1 MARTSRESR
10 GSTVILATVGVAI
23 TVLLLATIRAQAQP
37 AAGACRLLEVG
48 SENLPSATCRACH
61 PWDRC
66 HPVDVEYAAAA
77 AGSNA
82 FDLHRVDVAVQ
93 RGAFLPEGQVR
104 CVSCH
109 DRNSTERSRLAIRR
123 EPGPGPGTA
132 APPDHRNAGLQP
144 LCAQCHMRD

>member
-10 GSTVILATVGVAI
+10 GATVILGTVGVAI
-23 TVLLLATIRAQAQP
+23 AILLTATIRAQAQP

-61 PWDRC
+61 PWESC
-66 HPVDVEYAAAA
+66 HPVDVEYASALRD
-77 AGSNA
+77 A
-82 FDLHRVDVAVQ
+82 FDLRPAHVAIR

-109 DRNSTERSRLAIRR
+109 DRDSTEPGHLAIRR

-132 APPDHRNAGLQP
+132 APLDRRDAGLQP

>member
-10 GSTVILATVGVAI
+10 GATVVLGTVGVAI
-23 TVLLLATIRAQAQP
+23 AVLLTATIRAQAQP
-37 AAGACRLLEVG
+37 AAGPCRLQEAG
-48 SENLPSATCRACH
+48 SENLPSTTCRECH

-66 HPVDVEYAAAA
+66 HPVDVEYAAAVA
-77 AGSNA
+77 KDA
-82 FDLHRVDVAVQ
+82 FDLRRADVAVQ

-109 DRNSTERSRLAIRR
+109 DRDSAEPFRLAIRR
-123 EPGPGPGTA
+123 EPRTGA
-132 APPDHRNAGLQP
+132 APDATPARHDPELKP

>member
-10 GSTVILATVGVAI
+10 GATVILATVGVAI
-23 TVLLLATIRAQAQP
+23 AVLLFATIRAQAQP
-37 AAGACRLLEVG
+37 AAGTCRLLEAG

-61 PWDRC
+61 PWVGC
-66 HPVDVEYAAAA
+66 HPVDVEYEVAAAS
-77 AGSNA
+77 AG
-82 FDLHRVDVAVQ
+82 FDLRRVDVAIQ
-93 RGAFLPEGQVR
+93 RGAFLPDGQVR

-109 DRNSTERSRLAIRR
+109 DRNSREPSHLAIRR
-123 EPGPGPGTA
+123 EPRAGPAAA